1 MNCSGDHRSDRFG
14 SFAGQPRLRH
24 PPKGLTSVEQTK
36 TGKLFSISDIDCGC
50 ATEGGCAAQ
59 RLNLNLFD
67 LRRATCLMDLL
78 KLSPKVFAFSV
89 SN

>member
-1 MNCSGDHRSDRFG
+1 MIALALCRQTPFETST
-14 SFAGQPRLRH
+14 
-24 PPKGLTSVEQTK
+24 KGVNVEQTK